1 MYKREDYG
9 ILAMRNREEY
19 FKVFLG
25 GVINKIES
33 GRDNKRERVNYREG
47 TYVGLT
53 WRRRGGGYKWWWVK
67 KGGFQCELFNRR
79 ILFNRPE
86 LHLDC
91 LSIHQLS
98 HTSVK
103 FSQINQVCSS
113 IITIFYFF
121 LFSLCSL

>member
-1 MYKREDYG
+1 M
-9 ILAMRNREEY
+9 
-19 FKVFLG
+19 G

-53 WRRRGGGYKWWWVK
+53 WRRRRGGGGGDKWWWVK
-67 KGGFQCELFNRR
+67 KGGYQCELFNRR

-91 LSIHQLS
+91 LSDYQLS

-103 FSQINQVCSS
+103 FSQIIQVCSLK
-113 IITIFYFF
+113 FF
-121 LFSLCSL
+121 LLLF